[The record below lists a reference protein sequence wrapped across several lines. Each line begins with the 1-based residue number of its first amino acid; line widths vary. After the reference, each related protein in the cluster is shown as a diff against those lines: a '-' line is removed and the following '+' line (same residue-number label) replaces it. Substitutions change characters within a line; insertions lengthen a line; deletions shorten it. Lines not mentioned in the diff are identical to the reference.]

1 MKNIPILAL
10 GAVLLASASPA
21 VAGPFNFL
29 FKKQQQQQQQQHD
42 HHRQGDRHDVRDHRD
57 ERRRPSIEYRAQLR
71 LRELG
76 YYRGRIDGSFGR
88 GSQSALAR
96 FQRDNR
102 LRPNGNLNK
111 NTLRALRLI

>member
-10 GAVLLASASPA
+10 AAVLLASVSPA

-29 FKKQQQQQQQQHD
+29 FKQQHQQQHD
-42 HHRQGDRHDVRDHRD
+42 HHRHEDRRDVREYRD

-88 GSQSALAR
+88 RSQSSLAR